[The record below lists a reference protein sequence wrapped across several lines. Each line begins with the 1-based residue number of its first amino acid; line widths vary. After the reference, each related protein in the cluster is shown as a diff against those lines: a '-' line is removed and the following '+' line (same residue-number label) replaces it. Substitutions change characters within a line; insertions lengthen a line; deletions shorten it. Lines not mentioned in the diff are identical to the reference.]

1 MPLSQ
6 PSAVP
11 HNSAPAPGTQPPPS
25 LLRRILLLNQ
35 ASNRF
40 YWRWTKRPPYM
51 QYYSQQLDACLRGA
65 RTAIHL
71 GAGGKD
77 PASLT
82 SADLH
87 KVRVYAVDPSPASLS
102 RNPNPNKIVAWGDR
116 IPLDDESIDVI
127 FSEHVMEHVRD
138 PGATFTEAYRL
149 LRPGG
154 VLLWVAPNLWSYS
167 GLLTHLTPLWF
178 HLFVNRLLEPIS
190 QRRTS
195 TDVFPTY
202 FRINSLPSIRR
213 IASRT
218 GFEIEELYTAA
229 DCPHYT
235 QFLPL
240 VHQLVLL
247 VHIVLDRVDWLA
259 PFRLVQIV
267 RARKPAR

>member
-1 MPLSQ
+1 MRP
-6 PSAVP
+6 
-11 HNSAPAPGTQPPPS
+11 PAS
-25 LLRRILLLNQ
+25 FLRRVLLINQ

-40 YWRWTKRPPYM
+40 YWRWTNRPSYM
-51 QYYSQQLDACLRGA
+51 QHYSRQLDACLHGA
-65 RTAIHL
+65 RSAIHL

-77 PASLT
+77 PATLT
-82 SADLH
+82 SVDLH
-87 KVRVYAVDPSPASLS
+87 QIRVYAVDPSAASLS

-116 IPLDDESIDVI
+116 IPLADGSIDVI

-138 PGATFTEAYRL
+138 PGATLAEAYRL

-167 GLLTHLTPLWF
+167 GLLTYLTPFWF
-178 HLFVNRLLEPIS
+178 HVFVNRLLEPIS
-190 QRRTS
+190 ERQAF

-202 FRINSLPSIRR
+202 FRINSLASIRR
-213 IASRT
+213 IARRS

-240 VHQLVLL
+240 VHQLLLL
-247 VHIVLDRVDWLA
+247 VHVVLDRVDWLA

-267 RARKPAR
+267 RARKSPR